1 MADYIMTGEA
11 LADEGLRIAH
21 TVPTI
26 YMYAC
31 YGFKVTDATI
41 RNKSAQNLNGW
52 YTQKKIQKLQAVANQ
67 QPPVWGFDC
76 VNLIKGILWGWTGD
90 PEKEKGGAKYAA
102 NGVPDTNADGMISRC
117 RGVTDDFGQI
127 CVGEAVWMKGHIGL
141 YVGDGYAVECT
152 PTWDDGV
159 QVTAVWNIGKKAGYN
174 GRYWTKHGK
183 LPWIDYGE
191 AEETGE
197 TEETETPEY
206 GLGARAL
213 KRGCLGEDVME
224 LQAVLIRL
232 GFSCGAAG
240 ADGDFGSGTQKALIA
255 FQTAAGLTPD
265 GIFGRASLEAL
276 KGALERKEDAPEVE
290 ARYTI
295 TIRGLGAAEMEAMR
309 QRWPECEVTEE

>member
-1 MADYIMTGEA
+1 MGKLMTGEE
-11 LADEGLRIAH
+11 LARRCAEVANTCR
-21 TVPTI
+21 TI

-31 YGFKVTDATI
+31 YGFQVTDATI
-41 RNKSAQNLNGW
+41 AAKARQNLNGW
-52 YTQKKIQKLQAVANQ
+52 YTQKNINKLRAVANR

-90 PEKEKGGAKYAA
+90 VSKEKGGAKYAA
-102 NGVPDTNADGMISRC
+102 NGVPDTNADGMIGRC
-117 RGVTDDFGQI
+117 LGVTDDFSEI
-127 CVGEAVWMKGHIGL
+127 AVGEAVWLKGHIGI
-141 YVGDGYAVECT
+141 YVGNGYAVECT
-152 PTWDDGV
+152 PAWDDGV

-191 AEETGE
+191 SEETGE

-206 GLGARAL
+206 GLGARTL

-224 LQAVLIRL
+224 LQAALIRL

-255 FQTAAGLTPD
+255 FQTAAGLEAD
-265 GIFGRASLEAL
+265 GIFGSLSLAAL
-276 KGALERKEDAPEVE
+276 KAALDRLDSAAEEDPQYLV
-290 ARYTI
+290 
-295 TIRGLGAAEMEAMR
+295 TIRVGQAEMEAMR
-309 QRWPECEVTEE
+309 LRWPDCEVRPV